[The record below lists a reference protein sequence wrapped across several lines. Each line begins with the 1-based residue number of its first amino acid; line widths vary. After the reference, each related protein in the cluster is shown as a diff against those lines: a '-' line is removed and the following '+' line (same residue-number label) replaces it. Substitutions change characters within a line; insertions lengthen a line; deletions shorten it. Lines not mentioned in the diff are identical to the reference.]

1 MKCCRHP
8 ERSEA
13 DVWEIPGSR
22 VHRTRASPRHRM
34 HPSDRQES
42 KKGTES
48 MTEPTNKQRIWRTQ
62 KPGWYV
68 VQVRT
73 GQEDRM
79 CEVVRRVCD
88 EYDDNASDPHERVNL
103 RECFNPRFKSQ
114 RKRKGQFHDVEYPM
128 LPGYVIADVDN
139 PAMLAHA
146 LRSVREL
153 CRVLA
158 AEETYVPLNDNEREW
173 VETQTR
179 PADRVFPLSFGYK
192 EWIQLDGKLGNGGD

>member
-1 MKCCRHP
+1 MP
-8 ERSEA
+8 
-13 DVWEIPGSR
+13 DP
-22 VHRTRASPRHRM
+22 TRNSTR
-34 HPSDRQES
+34 
-42 KKGTES
+42 
-48 MTEPTNKQRIWRTQ
+48 RTQ

-79 CEVVRRVCD
+79 CEVIRRACD
-88 EYDDNASDPHERVNL
+88 EHDDDACDPREHVNL

-158 AEETYVPLNDNEREW
+158 AEETYVPLNDREREW
-173 VETQTR
+173 LESQTR
-179 PADRVFPLSFGYK
+179 PTERVFPLSFGYK
-192 EWIQLDGKLGNGGD
+192 EGDTLVVTDGPLAGQEAMITKLDRRNSMAHIEFHVGQMTFRATLGLVVMPSGKVRQFVG